1 MKLNKQNILIIS
13 NEKWGKMWYSKHNYA
28 NELSKN
34 NHVYFLNPPQPFHPF
49 NLFKKNITSYKV
61 TDTLTVLEY
70 NNILPPSLF
79 SFWKIN
85 DAIILK
91 KINAFFKKNKIT
103 NLIFWTFDPIRLS
116 QPELLKPSKIIL
128 HAVDAYLFKYPS
140 EELLAQKSDVIFCVS
155 KEISESYK
163 KYNKN
168 VHTIPHGIPSDEFLD
183 AKTKNKK
190 DTTGIFVGNNDERID
205 FEFTKNIIEH
215 FPQIT
220 FKFIGKINIDI
231 SKTFEIFSGKYPNV
245 IVEDAVHYKELKH
258 KINDADF
265 CFIFKKVNYPGNNI
279 SSHKMLVYLAQAKP
293 IFSTVFSEFKDNSHL
308 LYMTN
313 ELSKTIENINNF
325 LLNEE
330 QVAIMNDR
338 RNYARKYTYENIINS
353 IENLL

>member
-1 MKLNKQNILIIS
+1 
-13 NEKWGKMWYSKHNYA
+13 MWYSKHNYA

-34 NHVYFLNPPQPFHPF
+34 NNVYFLNPPIAFHPF
-49 NLFKKNITSYKV
+49 NIFKKNITSYKV
-61 TDTLTVLEY
+61 TDSLTVIEY
-70 NNILPPSLF
+70 KNILPPSLL
-79 SFWKIN
+79 SFWRIN
-85 DAIILK
+85 DLLILK
-91 KINAFFKKNKIT
+91 KINIFFRKQKVENI
-103 NLIFWTFDPIRLS
+103 IFWTFDPIRLS
-116 QPELLKPSKIIL
+116 KPELLKPSKIIL

-140 EELLAQKSDVIFCVS
+140 EEILAKKSDIIICVS

-168 VHTIPHGIPSDEFLD
+168 VYTIPHGIPSDEFLEF
-183 AKTKNKK
+183 KIKK
-190 DTTGIFVGNNDERID
+190 GTNITGIFVGNNDERID
-205 FEFTKNIIEH
+205 FEFTKTIIES

-231 SKTFEIFSGKYPNV
+231 SKTFGIFSGKYPNV
-245 IVEDAVHYKELKH
+245 IVEEPVHYKELKH

-279 SSHKMLVYLAQAKP
+279 SSHKMLVYLAQGKP

-330 QVAIMNDR
+330 QVVIQNDR